1 MGVVMVLELEEATT
15 RFSKEELA
23 DVMRRV
29 AQREASREAESAMAG
44 EPIELGIEDLEP
56 LDSEAASFSLDAPP
70 LKSLEGEA
78 PVVQAVMPH
87 VAQVRPLPEPLF
99 TPQMRLSAGIGAG
112 LACLCAGALW
122 ALWL

>member
-1 MGVVMVLELEEATT
+1 MVLELEEATV
-15 RFSKEELA
+15 RFSRDKLA

-29 AQREASREAESAMAG
+29 AQREASGEAESAMGG
-44 EPIELGIEDLEP
+44 EPIELGIDDLEP

-70 LKSLEGEA
+70 LKSLEGDA

-87 VAQVRPLPEPLF
+87 VAQVRPLPEPLL
-99 TPQMRLSAGIGAG
+99 TPQIRLSAGIGAG

-122 ALWL
+122 VLWL